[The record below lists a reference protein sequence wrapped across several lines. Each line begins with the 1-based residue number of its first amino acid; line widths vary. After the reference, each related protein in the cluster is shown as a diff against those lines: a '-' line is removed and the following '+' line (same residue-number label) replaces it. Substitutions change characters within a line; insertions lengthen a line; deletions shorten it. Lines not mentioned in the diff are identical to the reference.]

1 MPIVVVGHVDH
12 GKSTIVGRILAD
24 SGSLPDGKL
33 EQVRELCARTSK
45 PFEYAFLLDA
55 LKDERAQGIT
65 IDSARVFFK
74 SPSRHYVIIDAPG
87 HVEFLKNMIT
97 GAARAEAALLVV
109 DAHEGVRENSRRH
122 ATMLSMLGIRHVAVI
137 VNKLDLV
144 GWSRDVYDGIVT
156 EMTAFLARVDVEAAA
171 FIPVSGREGVNLV
184 TRGAETPWYEGPTVL
199 EALDGFPAP
208 VAPADMPFRMPV
220 QDVYRFTKFGDDRR
234 IVAGT
239 VDTGVLRPGEHVVF
253 YPSGK
258 RTRVKTLEAFNR
270 PPADR
275 AEAGQAV
282 GFTLEEQ
289 VYAMRGE
296 LAAKSGETPPLVS
309 TRIRVNLFWLGR
321 SPLVEHKDYV
331 LRLGTARVP
340 MRIERVEQVLDA
352 SNLSAQ
358 TRPQVERNEMADCV
372 IKLNRAIAFD
382 LRADLPQTGRF
393 VIIDGY
399 EIQGGGIVR
408 ESLPDREDW
417 ARTKVLLRN
426 QKWEP
431 SLVQPQR
438 RAERFSQRPVVVLVT
453 GERDID
459 RKGLA
464 KQLEAHLFN
473 AGRNV
478 YFLGM
483 ANMLYGVDADIDRT
497 ATNRGE
503 HFRRL
508 GELANLMLDAG
519 VLLIVSAAELTQEDL
534 EIVKV
539 SVPAERIVTVWVG
552 SAVTTDI
559 AADLVV
565 AQQAPDQGGIDV
577 IETLLQDR
585 GVIFRPW

>member
-74 SPSRHYVIIDAPG
+74 SASRHYVIIDAPG

-109 DAHEGVRENSRRH
+109 DAREGVQENSRRH
-122 ATMLSMLGIRHVAVI
+122 ATMLSMLGIRHVAVL
-137 VNKLDLV
+137 VNKMDLV
-144 GWSRDVYDGIVT
+144 GWSHDAFDAIVA
-156 EMTAFLARVDVEAAA
+156 EMSAFLARVDVASAA
-171 FIPVSGREGVNLV
+171 FVPVSGREGVNLV
-184 TRGAETPWYEGPTVL
+184 TRGADTPWYDGPTVL
-199 EALDGFPAP
+199 EVLDGFAEPA
-208 VAPADMPFRMPV
+208 ASTALPFRMPV

-239 VDTGVLRPGEHVVF
+239 VETGTLRPGEHVVF

-258 RTRVKTLEAFNR
+258 RTRVRAIEAFNR
-270 PPADR
+270 PPRER
-275 AEAGQAV
+275 AEAGEAV

-289 VYAMRGE
+289 VYAVRGE
-296 LAAKSGETPPLVS
+296 LAALAADAPPLVS
-309 TRIRVNLFWLGR
+309 TRMRVSLFWLGR
-321 SPLVEHKDYV
+321 SALVEQKDYV

-340 MRIERVEQVLDA
+340 MRVERIEQVLDA
-352 SNLSAQ
+352 SDLAGGA
-358 TRPQVERNEMADCV
+358 RARVERNEIAECV
-372 IKLNRAIAFD
+372 LKLKRAIAFD

-417 ARTKVLLRN
+417 ARSKVLLRN
-426 QKWEP
+426 QKWES
-431 SLVQPQR
+431 SLVAPER
-438 RAERFSQRPVVVLVT
+438 RAQRFSQRPMLLFVT
-453 GERDID
+453 GDRDID

-464 KQLEAHLFN
+464 KELEAHLFA

-478 YFLGM
+478 YFVGM

-497 ATNRGE
+497 STNRAE

-508 GELANLMLDAG
+508 GELAHLMLDAG
-519 VLLIVSAAELTQEDL
+519 VLLIVSAAELTQDDL

-539 SVPAERIVTVWVG
+539 SVPAERIATIWLG
-552 SAVTTDI
+552 PSVTTDI
-559 AADLVV
+559 ACDLLVTPT
-565 AQQAPDQGGIDV
+565 AEQNAIDV
-577 IETLLQDR
+577 VETMLQDR